1 MNVFKLD
8 CLHLLW
14 LLLGITLLI
23 NGVDAHLFDILMM
36 FQQESRMLPLCF
48 VMLLADII
56 LGCCYVYRV
65 SVCVDR
71 ALLCI

>member
-8 CLHLLW
+8 CLQLLW

-36 FQQESRMLPLCF
+36 FQQEST
-48 VMLLADII
+48 
-56 LGCCYVYRV
+56 
-65 SVCVDR
+65 
-71 ALLCI
+71 

>member
-36 FQQESRMLPLCF
+36 FQQESRMLP
-48 VMLLADII
+48 
-56 LGCCYVYRV
+56 YV
-65 SVCVDR
+65 S
-71 ALLCI
+71 